1 MSCSTLRKS
10 VIAAALGAGLMAA
23 QIAGAQTSPGGERAA
38 PNAGDTRAIPGPDPK
53 QGPAPR
59 TGDERPLLR
68 QPSDRSM
75 HQSGAPNAGDTRGMP
90 GDDVR
95 PPRSGTTR
103 PDRGRSGA
111 YTEPRSGAP
120 LGSAEMRPD
129 GPDAGV
135 AKSGVKP

>member
-1 MSCSTLRKS
+1 MSRNRLRKS

-23 QIAGAQTSPGGERAA
+23 QIAGAQSSPGAEPAPAGA
-38 PNAGDTRAIPGPDPK
+38 PNGSDTRAIPGA

-68 QPSDRSM
+68 QPRDRSM
-75 HQSGAPNAGDTRGMP
+75 HQGGAPKAADTRPMP
-90 GDDVR
+90 RDDVR
-95 PPRSGTTR
+95 APRNGITR
-103 PDRGRSGA
+103 SDRERSGA
-111 YTEPRSGAP
+111 YTKPHTGAG
-120 LGSAEMRPD
+120 LGSVEMRPD

>member
-1 MSCSTLRKS
+1 MSCNRLRKS

-23 QIAGAQTSPGGERAA
+23 QIAGAQTSPGAERAA
-38 PNAGDTRAIPGPDPK
+38 
-53 QGPAPR
+53 R

-75 HQSGAPNAGDTRGMP
+75 QQSGAPNADDARATP
-90 GDDVR
+90 GNDVR
-95 PPRSGTTR
+95 APRNGTTR
-103 PDRGRSGA
+103 SDRDRSRA
-111 YTEPRSGAP
+111 YTEPRSGAAP
-120 LGSAEMRPD
+120 GSAEMRPD